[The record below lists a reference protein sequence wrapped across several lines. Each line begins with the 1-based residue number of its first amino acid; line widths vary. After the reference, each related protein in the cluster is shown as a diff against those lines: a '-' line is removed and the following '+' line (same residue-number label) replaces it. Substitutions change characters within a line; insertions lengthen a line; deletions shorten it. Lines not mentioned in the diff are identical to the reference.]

1 MKLTITEIAV
11 HKEDESPIFGE
22 LVTHV
27 KLYDEAGGPFIRL
40 IQNTDA
46 GTNEIRLDFNE
57 IEYILKAIETLKAQD
72 YVKNDV

>member
-11 HKEDESPIFGE
+11 HKEDESPIFGNI
-22 LVTHV
+22 VTHV
-27 KLYDEAGGPFIRL
+27 KLDDEGGGPFVKL

-57 IEYILKAIETLKAQD
+57 IEHIMKAIEMLKEG
-72 YVKNDV
+72 NTDV